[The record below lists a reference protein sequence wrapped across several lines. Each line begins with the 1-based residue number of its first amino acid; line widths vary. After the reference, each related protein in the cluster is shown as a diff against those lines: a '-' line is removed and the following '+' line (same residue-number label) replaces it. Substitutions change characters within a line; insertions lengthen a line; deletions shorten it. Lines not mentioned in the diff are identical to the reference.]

1 MPTTIMLSRTS
12 RCRTILVRGRG
23 RSRRTFDFET
33 WWETTWAQ
41 TSTSTLTRAIPWWA
55 SRFSIDLDL
64 LRPVEGVAY
73 ETVNRALSQATTR
86 QEALQPLDAIR
97 QVLWVRPTTQLSGP
111 LAKEVTSGAINLRY
125 IP

>member
-1 MPTTIMLSRTS
+1 M
-12 RCRTILVRGRG
+12 
-23 RSRRTFDFET
+23 
-33 WWETTWAQ
+33 
-41 TSTSTLTRAIPWWA
+41 
-55 SRFSIDLDL
+55 
-64 LRPVEGVAY
+64 AY